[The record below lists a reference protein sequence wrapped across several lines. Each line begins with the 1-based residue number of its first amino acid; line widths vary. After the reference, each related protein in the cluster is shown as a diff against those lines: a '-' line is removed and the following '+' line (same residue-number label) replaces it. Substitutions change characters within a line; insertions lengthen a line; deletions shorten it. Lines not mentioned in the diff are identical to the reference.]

1 MAIITIENV
10 LEHAE
15 QFEQMLADYY
25 ANLSEKTNRD
35 GVRLLTDYMSR
46 HRIHIEAALQKI
58 PASQVKQILS
68 ERVRYEPQ
76 GADMRT
82 IEAFQLPPNATADQV
97 LDAAI
102 TFDESLI
109 TLYNQVLQQT
119 NDEQI
124 RLFFESLLHAE
135 ERDEIE
141 LKKIKAMDYF

>member
-1 MAIITIENV
+1 MAIITIKNV

-15 QFEQMLADYY
+15 QFEKMLADYY
-25 ANLSEKTNRD
+25 ANLSENTTRE

-46 HRIHIEAALQKI
+46 HRIHIEAALEKI
-58 PASQVKQILS
+58 PESQVKQILS

-76 GADMRT
+76 GADIHT
-82 IEAFQLPPNATADQV
+82 IEASQLSSNATAAQV

-109 TLYNQVLQQT
+109 TLYRQVIRQT

-124 RLFFESLLHAE
+124 RLFFESL
-135 ERDEIE
+135 
-141 LKKIKAMDYF
+141 IKATRVELLCQKQYS

>member
-1 MAIITIENV
+1 MAIITIKDV

-25 ANLSEKTNRD
+25 SSISEKTTRE

-46 HRIHIEAALQKI
+46 HRIHIEAALEKI
-58 PASQVKQILS
+58 PEPQVKQILS
-68 ERVRYEPQ
+68 ERVRYEPI
-76 GADMRT
+76 GADMHT
-82 IEAFQLPPNATADQV
+82 IEASQLPSNATASQV
-97 LDAAI
+97 LDTAI

-109 TLYNQVLQQT
+109 NLYRQVLQQT

-141 LKKIKAMDYF
+141 LKKMKAMDYF

>member
-1 MAIITIENV
+1 MAIITIRNV

-15 QFEQMLADYY
+15 KFEHMLADYY
-25 ANLSEKTNRD
+25 AELSENTTRE
-35 GVRLLTDYMSR
+35 GVRMLTDYMSR
-46 HRIHIEAALQKI
+46 HRIHIEAALKKI

-76 GADMRT
+76 GANIHT
-82 IEAFQLPPNATADQV
+82 IEASELPSDATASQV
-97 LDAAI
+97 LDSAI

-109 TLYNQVLQQT
+109 NLYRQVIRQT